1 MSFSQV
7 NNVHIKGIA
16 TCIPENLIKISSLD
30 IFNQKEAD
38 TFTRNTGIYQKHIVP
53 NEQICASD
61 LCFRATEEII
71 NKLHWEKEE
80 IDILIFISQ
89 TSDHVLPATSNILQ
103 HKLGL
108 SSKCLCLDINL
119 GCSAF
124 IYGLNLIGNLLQNP
138 SYKKAMLLVG
148 DTISQFCSPKD
159 KSVYPLFGD
168 AGTATAMEYDNTIS
182 STWSFILGSDG
193 SGENAIKIKNGGA
206 RYRTNLDS
214 FNFYKNELDSS
225 ILKRNIDLNL
235 NGVDIFNFAI
245 KIVPSIVKDLLE
257 KTNLTI
263 DKIDLLFLHQANLFL
278 NETIRKKIKID
289 KERTPYSIQNY
300 GNTNGSSIP
309 VTIIDFFKESTF
321 DINKN
326 VLMCGFGVG
335 LSWGIVHL
343 ETKFKIETNLS
354 YL

>member
-16 TCIPENLIKISSLD
+16 ACIPENLITISSLD

-38 TFTRNTGIYQKHIVP
+38 TFTKNTGIYQKHIVP
-53 NEQICASD
+53 NEQMCASD
-61 LCFRATEEII
+61 LCFKAAEDII
-71 NKLHWEKEE
+71 QKLNWKKEE

-89 TSDHVLPATSNILQ
+89 TSDYVLPATSNILQ

-108 SSKCLCLDINL
+108 SNNCLCLDINL

-138 SYKKAMLLVG
+138 SYKKAILLVG
-148 DTISQFCSPKD
+148 DTISQYSSPKD

-168 AGTATAMEYDNTIS
+168 AGTATAIEYDDSVPSI
-182 STWSFILGSDG
+182 WSFILGTDG
-193 SGENAIKIKNGGA
+193 SGENAIKINNGGA
-206 RYRTNLDS
+206 RNRTNLDS
-214 FNFYKNELDSS
+214 FNFYENELDAS

-245 KIVPSIVKDLLE
+245 KIVPSIVRDLLE
-257 KTNLTI
+257 KINLTTNE
-263 DKIDLLFLHQANLFL
+263 IDLLFLHQANLFL

-289 KERTPYSIQNY
+289 KDKTPYSIQNF

-309 VTIIDFFKESTF
+309 VTITDFFKDSSF
-321 DINKN
+321 DSNNN
-326 VLMCGFGVG
+326 VLMSGFGVG
-335 LSWGIVHL
+335 LSWGIVHI
-343 ETKFKIETNLS
+343 ETKFKIETNIS